1 MRYVS
6 PSPQSTPVTP
16 IAYPVSESVEG
27 TAHSQDNAVTLAQGS
42 LWYSAVYMAVFAV
55 VVAAGGGLV
64 WWMRPKVDLFLVV
77 LVALLAWG
85 LASYAILSYNR
96 EQGLHHSPTGVE
108 HHRLDVQETVAL
120 HVIDS
125 NVYLLE
131 RKWEREADGLEAN
144 RRLLERREPPAAG

>member
-1 MRYVS
+1 M
-6 PSPQSTPVTP
+6 
-16 IAYPVSESVEG
+16 
-27 TAHSQDNAVTLAQGS
+27 L
-42 LWYSAVYMAVFAV
+42 VFAV
-55 VVAAGGGLV
+55 VVVAGGGLV

-85 LASYAILSYNR
+85 LASYGILSYNR

-108 HHRLDVQETVAL
+108 HHRIDMQEAVAL

-144 RRLLERREPPAAG
+144 RRLLEHREPPAAG